1 MYNLIKANTKL
12 VSNKNEEEDDEQTSY
27 TISQNQVAWSRF
39 IVRMHNPI
47 GNASEYATLF
57 NLLDSASEDDD
68 IKIDISS
75 PGGSFDTCIL
85 IQRAIKDC
93 EANAICRI
101 GPTCASAAGAIALA
115 CDGWELDEMS
125 TMLVHT
131 GSFAPGSGKVHDI
144 HAASAHTLEQIK
156 RFVRTT
162 YAGFLSEEE
171 LNAVLDGKEMYLGSD
186 ELGERLDRVAQA
198 RDAEQQALCGSDCC
212 GECPEDCEEGY
223 EEDYQEDE
231 EGFGFP
237 VIE

>member
-1 MYNLIKANTKL
+1 MYNLIKANPKL
-12 VSNKNEEEDDEQTSY
+12 NSKNNEEDDEESQTSY
-27 TISQNQVAWSRF
+27 TISQNQVSWSRF

-57 NLLDSASEDDD
+57 NLLDSASEDDE

-93 EANAICRI
+93 SGQVTCRI

-115 CDGWELDEMS
+115 CDGWELDDMS

-131 GSFAPGSGKVHDI
+131 GSFAPGFGKVHDI

-156 RFVRTT
+156 RFVRNT
-162 YAGFLSEEE
+162 YADFLTEDE
-171 LNAVLDGKEMYLGSD
+171 LNAVLDGKEMYIGPE
-186 ELGERLDRVAQA
+186 ELGDRLDRFAQA
-198 RDAEQQALCGSDCC
+198 REASMIEQHRMTPSEEYL
-212 GECPEDCEEGY
+212 EDD
-223 EEDYQEDE
+223 ED
-231 EGFGFP
+231 FGFP
-237 VIE
+237 SQFPELDKSE